1 MMKKTMKK
9 MVALTMAGMMAM
21 SISTGAVSVL
31 AAETDE
37 YVGGEVAGT
46 TSSCIPVSEYEGEL
60 DENAPDEGYV
70 LDVQF
75 VNTDAKDYYVFPL
88 FICDLTGDAYPGKHV
103 ATVLMNTGAVYSPD
117 AVLNSPTSLCLDAV
131 RVEAG
136 TSKNVRYYIDFNAE
150 DYIAVCNTQYA
161 TDDQTAWD
169 NASEFDADQGFYLGA
184 ASMQVMV
191 YDADVLDAQLAAE
204 QQQEGSQPQQQY
216 QDPQYQEGTQQENG
230 YTEEQVQQFNEFGNR
245 MWEDA
250 KDNISEEL
258 SEGLGGFLSPGTIE
272 QGLELGKSILFE

>member
-1 MMKKTMKK
+1 MVKKTMKK

-117 AVLNSPTSLCLDAV
+117 AVLNSPTSLCQDAV

-161 TDDQTAWD
+161 TDDRTAWD

-258 SEGLGGFLSPGTIE
+258 SEDWW
-272 QGLELGKSILFE
+272 LFVSGHN